1 MSINFTKFVISG
13 SLASVALLAIASQA
27 SAFTFT
33 TNFEG
38 AGGKGDVFLKSVTL
52 ENGEVVDNFSLITG
66 ATIVN
71 NDAYS
76 GGNTGAA
83 SVDRGDEATTGIV
96 KEDPTAEEIVFNLG
110 NTNLN
115 NIVDTEDI
123 GNFQIDLDFSSAWNN
138 LLIWE
143 RGMNSDLGV
152 QALDAEGNLIGKYL
166 KVDRD
171 DWAYA
176 GFEINT
182 TEIDDSQKVGS
193 YGINLAD
200 DLGVSGPVASIRFF
214 SESSFNGPDWKFVGT
229 AAAEDVPES
238 SLALGMLLLG
248 SFVLRKRKLANG

>member
-1 MSINFTKFVISG
+1 MSINFTKLVIAG
-13 SLASVALLAIASQA
+13 SVASAALLAVASQA

-38 AGGKGDVFLKSVTL
+38 QGGKRDVFLKSATL
-52 ENGEVVDNFSLITG
+52 ENGEVVDNFSFIIG

-83 SVDRGDEATTGIV
+83 SVDRGDKATTGLA
-96 KEDPTAEEIVFNLG
+96 KEDPTAEKIAFNLG
-110 NTNLN
+110 NNNLN
-115 NIVDTEDI
+115 NIVDTEDS
-123 GNFQIDLDFSSAWNN
+123 GNFQIDLHFSQALSNV
-138 LLIWE
+138 LIWE

-152 QALDAEGNLIGKYL
+152 QALDVEGNLIGDYL

-176 GFEINT
+176 GFKINT
-182 TEIDDSQKVGS
+182 TEIGGSQKVGS
-193 YGINLAD
+193 FGINLVD
-200 DLGVSGPVASIRFF
+200 DLGVSGPVASVRFF

-238 SLALGMLLLG
+238 SLALGLLLLG
-248 SFVLRKRKLANG
+248 SSILRQRKLASG